1 MVAPPLWSP
10 SWLMGFAE
18 EPWGAH
24 NQRLSHGP
32 AVVSADGINE
42 ASSWFIMQKKKSQ
55 ETGWPAQN
63 DFLFHWGTKYGHFKY
78 FRYLYFSLLLEK
90 CNVNNLRR
98 EDREGAVSLVASVG
112 ARPGVE
118 ESGHFR
124 QPLGLGDLTQR
135 YEPHVPKDPKCHSAI
150 RPDHQVSDAAI
161 GERETEPALWRELK
175 HPAHD
180 VADDIGMAVCW
191 VDIVPEDGR
200 NPGPISVIHSHNSIQ
215 APALCYT
222 ATIQSRLHRCDTQP
236 RSRLHSLWYA
246 ASTQAPSL
254 WYTATGFQREGHD

>member
-1 MVAPPLWSP
+1 M
-10 SWLMGFAE
+10 
-18 EPWGAH
+18 
-24 NQRLSHGP
+24 
-32 AVVSADGINE
+32 
-42 ASSWFIMQKKKSQ
+42 
-55 ETGWPAQN
+55 
-63 DFLFHWGTKYGHFKY
+63 
-78 FRYLYFSLLLEK
+78 
-90 CNVNNLRR
+90 
-98 EDREGAVSLVASVG
+98 VASVG

-124 QPLGLGDLTQR
+124 QPSGLGDLIQR

-161 GERETEPALWRELK
+161 GERETESALWRELK

-180 VADDIGMAVCW
+180 VADDIGMADEDLLTALLLLGICW
-191 VDIVPEDGR
+191 VDVVPEDGR

-236 RSRLHSLWYA
+236 QSRLHSL
-246 ASTQAPSL
+246 
-254 WYTATGFQREGHD
+254 